1 MEMVFPKL
9 MDFICLHHTLRA
21 NAGFTLSALNNL
33 YVANAMPAI
42 LNGNSHESILLTLST
57 CVRSIRKSPEEP
69 SRMGFYGHSGYMTA
83 VSLK

>member
-1 MEMVFPKL
+1 MVFPKL

-21 NAGFTLSALNNL
+21 NAGFTLGALNNL

-69 SRMGFYGHSGYMTA
+69 SRMDFYGHSGYMTA